1 MLKRKWA
8 RASIIL
14 TGSGLAMLLI
24 NLLFGEVVFFVSETS
39 IGWMVSCGAALML
52 LGGFCHL
59 FTSNCPHCGGIG
71 SRPRWSYW
79 DDEYCSHCGKVYPYD
94 DRPGGLPKEIPE
106 AKTPLLLGGEPA
118 RRAMFLLAAG
128 LLCLA
133 VAAMIPTG
141 FPHPRIWR
149 PDEELRYAKL
159 LLTLAGAGLLAGAWR
174 LCARRLRC
182 PACHKG
188 GVPPWLKPGG
198 VRYCRSCGAAL
209 SFPADRQA
217 PRGRPR
223 PKSDAV
229 KASFQRR
236 RTAVRRGL
244 LILAAVWC
252 LWYARPVD
260 VYDLMGCE
268 EPAYLSFTVL
278 RQSDLDHPGNLALT
292 AGEPEMDVVLER
304 LAELRFH
311 RNPLEFVLR
320 LLPESTRSMKVD
332 PEKDYRIYVYAYDQ
346 RENPILYL
354 NFDITDW
361 HRDLRRELPLYLVHG
376 QEKGRELGAFLL
388 EMAQME
394 R

>member
-159 LLTLAGAGLLAGAWR
+159 LLTLAGAGLLLAAWR

-354 NFDITDW
+354 NFDITEW
-361 HRDLRRELPLYLVHG
+361 RRDLRRELPLCLVHG
-376 QEKGRELGAFLL
+376 QEKGRELSQNSSTA
-388 EMAQME
+388 
-394 R
+394 

>member
-8 RASIIL
+8 RASIVL
-14 TGSGLAMLLI
+14 MGSGLAILLI
-24 NLLFGEVVFFVSETS
+24 VLLFGEVMLFVSETS
-39 IGWMVSCGAALML
+39 IGWMASCGVTLML

-59 FTSNCPHCGGIG
+59 FTSNCPHCGGLG
-71 SRPRWSYW
+71 PRPRWSYW

-159 LLTLAGAGLLAGAWR
+159 LLTLAGAGLLLAAWR